1 MCRTDEKRA
10 TMQCFRPKVAPE
22 TDPESST
29 EKIVAKPEYEFG
41 AKTAEEERCARLL
54 EQRKEEKNELVRKL
68 LIEQDMVKYLRRQNE
83 ELFARLDERARQEFV
98 LQGKLKA
105 AVQRNK
111 GLEQAINQVKAE
123 TVALSKEMQEMQ
135 ENLQTTPLEL
145 V

>member
-1 MCRTDEKRA
+1 
-10 TMQCFRPKVAPE
+10 MQCFRPKVAPE
-22 TDPESST
+22 TLCDLKSST
-29 EKIVAKPEYEFG
+29 VKIVAKPEYEFG

-123 TVALSKEMQEMQ
+123 TVALSKEMQDMK
-135 ENLQTTPLEL
+135 ENL
-145 V
+145 

>member
-1 MCRTDEKRA
+1 
-10 TMQCFRPKVAPE
+10 MQCFRAKVAPE
-22 TDPESST
+22 TESST
-29 EKIVAKPEYEFG
+29 EKIVAKPEYG

-123 TVALSKEMQEMQ
+123 TVALSKEMQDMK